1 MGHQTVL
8 PCGSVSMLFKT
19 FLDLPAYR
27 HLYWFST
34 GNDFLASCLSFFP
47 LCSLLSHCATET
59 TGHGISVIKCV

>member
-1 MGHQTVL
+1 MGHHTVL
-8 PCGSVSMLFKT
+8 PCGSVSVIQEIFRPTGMQTL
-19 FLDLPAYR
+19 LC
-27 HLYWFST
+27 WFST